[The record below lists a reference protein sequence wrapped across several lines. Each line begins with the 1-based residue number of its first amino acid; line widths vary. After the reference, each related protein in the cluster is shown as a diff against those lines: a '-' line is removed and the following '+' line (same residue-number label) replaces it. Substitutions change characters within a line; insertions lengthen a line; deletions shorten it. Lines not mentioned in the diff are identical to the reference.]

1 MEQPMSSDSHESGV
15 SMQSYTMDYQG
26 HFDLGLFGQPLGRI
40 MLPLNLTSHDESP
53 IFVNAKQYHG
63 ILRRRKFR
71 AKEMEKNLLKPRKPF
86 LHLSRHLHA
95 KSRPRGGGGRF
106 LNTRKTNGSINDNA
120 NVSGVLQQQ
129 LIATAAETPEIDD
142 HKNFTM
148 NDLFSGSFSRFR
160 NEEQSPNQES
170 PGIQMRQTGGVNLD
184 KFFED
189 VETIKDELKEL
200 EKIHTQLHN
209 SHEQS
214 KTLHNAKNVKDLRTK
229 MDNDVSIA
237 LKKAKFIKVRLEA
250 LDRSNAANRSV
261 PGCGPGSSSDRTR
274 TSVVN
279 GLRKKLQESMNQ
291 FNELRQRMASE
302 YRETVQRRYYTV
314 TGENPDEGTLDTL
327 ISTGQ
332 SETFLQKAIQEQ
344 GRGQVM
350 DTVMEIQER
359 HEAVKELE
367 RNLKELHQVFM
378 DMAVLVE
385 SQGAQLDDIESQVNR
400 ASSFVRGGAQQLEV
414 ARKHQKSSR
423 KWTCIAIIILL
434 IIVLVVVLSIQPW
447 KK

>member
-1 MEQPMSSDSHESGV
+1 MWLSH
-15 SMQSYTMDYQG
+15 
-26 HFDLGLFGQPLGRI
+26 L
-40 MLPLNLTSHDESP
+40 
-53 IFVNAKQYHG
+53 
-63 ILRRRKFR
+63 
-71 AKEMEKNLLKPRKPF
+71 
-86 LHLSRHLHA
+86 
-95 KSRPRGGGGRF
+95 
-106 LNTRKTNGSINDNA
+106 
-120 NVSGVLQQQ
+120 
-129 LIATAAETPEIDD
+129 
-142 HKNFTM
+142 
-148 NDLFSGSFSRFR
+148 
-160 NEEQSPNQES
+160 
-170 PGIQMRQTGGVNLD
+170 
-184 KFFED
+184 
-189 VETIKDELKEL
+189 
-200 EKIHTQLHN
+200 KIHFLS
-209 SHEQS
+209 SHVVMYHVDETRNHS
-214 KTLHNAKNVKDLRTK
+214 LRVKL
-229 MDNDVSIA
+229 
-237 LKKAKFIKVRLEA
+237 
-250 LDRSNAANRSV
+250 NRY
-261 PGCGPGSSSDRTR
+261 
-274 TSVVN
+274 
-279 GLRKKLQESMNQ
+279 
-291 FNELRQRMASE
+291 F
-302 YRETVQRRYYTV
+302 TV

-400 ASSFVRGGAQQLEV
+400 ANSFVRGGAQQLEV